1 MRVFDIYW
9 FNIADKVKFKD
20 TQPYLKNMFAELGM
34 RWSDLAFSVNCVSG
48 DTVIS
53 KVLEKFPKLQKYCRP
68 VEYGSMLCSYTKNW
82 SSGELFADKEDY
94 DGIFTLLSKIPR
106 PFNIPFGHI
115 LLNGVNWFGEEP
127 VVPAADPDWEGADF
141 SMLSNV
147 HYYSNYIAQH
157 RSYNDGLKYNSI
169 SVCIETTCAPEPHDS
184 SAVIEKLIPYLGKPV
199 GASTKCVFSKE
210 ESGRYHELSEKHS
223 ESIQSFM
230 KSTLPDT
237 KKYPFTPNYTAPI
250 PHLADI
256 PTMKKAFAGTDF
268 THKKGNPGWLGE
280 YDCLNSHGHLYRAY
294 IQKLSDGC
302 SFRVWLEISGYNF
315 KTRRLAELD
324 YCMKEEGESMQI
336 LREFALLCA
345 KIRDEYGDMLAA
357 DFGDTPEWYYRL

>member
-20 TQPYLKNMFAELGM
+20 TQPYLKNMFTELGM
-34 RWSDLAFSVNCVSG
+34 RWSDLAFSVDCVSG

-68 VEYGSMLCSYTKNW
+68 VEYGSMLCSYTENW

-106 PFNIPFGHI
+106 PYNIPFGHI

-127 VVPAADPDWEGADF
+127 VVPVADPDWEGADF

-169 SVCIETTCAPEPHDS
+169 SVCIETTCAPEPRDS

-256 PTMKKAFAGTDF
+256 PTMKKAFSGTDF

-280 YDCLNSHGHLYRAY
+280 YDCLNSHGHL
-294 IQKLSDGC
+294 
-302 SFRVWLEISGYNF
+302 
-315 KTRRLAELD
+315 
-324 YCMKEEGESMQI
+324 
-336 LREFALLCA
+336 
-345 KIRDEYGDMLAA
+345 
-357 DFGDTPEWYYRL
+357 